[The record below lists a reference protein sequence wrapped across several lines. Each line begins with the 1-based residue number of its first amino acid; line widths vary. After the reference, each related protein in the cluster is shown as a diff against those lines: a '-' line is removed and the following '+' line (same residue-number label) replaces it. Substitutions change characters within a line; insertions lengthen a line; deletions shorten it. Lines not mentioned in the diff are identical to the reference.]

1 MASRAR
7 PIPAPSVS
15 TCPASASRARLPE
28 RAAPTTSTTSTASVI
43 ANTAASRPRWA
54 AAALWSWSCAMW
66 SLCHRQ
72 PNGPGDRPGRQ
83 GRCAS
88 APRRQ
93 PRGLVESLVQ
103 LTGGGRVEID
113 TPLPG
118 HPALLPPDGEFLELH
133 CPPPAAPDP
142 NPPARVA
149 LAALSVA
156 AHRQGVVSATQVTN
170 RHAAGH
176 RSLPEASRNGL
187 GAGVTGSCR
196 TSQPSRTATT
206 GLTWVWVVAWET
218 EALASSQT

>member
-15 TCPASASRARLPE
+15 MWPASASRARLPD
-28 RAAPTTSTTSTASVI
+28 RAAPTTSTTSTAMVM
-43 ANTAASRPRWA
+43 ANTAARRPWWA
-54 AAALWSWSCAMW
+54 AAALWSWTPAMR
-66 SLCHRQ
+66 SLCHRK

-93 PRGLVESLVQ
+93 HRGLVESLVE
-103 LTGGGRVEID
+103 LTGGGRVETD

-149 LAALSVA
+149 LAAFSVA

-170 RHAAGH
+170 RHVPGH
-176 RSLPEASRNGL
+176 GPNPDPSRNGL
-187 GAGVTGSCR
+187 
-196 TSQPSRTATT
+196 
-206 GLTWVWVVAWET
+206 
-218 EALASSQT
+218 ALRLGGRLV